1 LTHRSRRGGFNKRR
15 IGYAK
20 KRKETAGSKSMGN
33 VQTAAS
39 AQEVLWRQAPSGE
52 LVDLGRPHRVPLG
65 QLRLQRAPKGIL
77 SRRETILLGVLALVV
92 HGAVIYWINQH
103 PTPALPIVP
112 PEIPPMTIEFSR
124 PAPPAPPVVVPPP
137 PAPVDEPPPPVED
150 ELATKPPPKPKP
162 IPKPKPVAKPVPK
175 PAPKAV
181 EQPPAPPQPAA
192 PVAAPAPPAP
202 PAPAPVTPASAN
214 AAYLKNPAPEYPSL
228 AQRRGWEGTV
238 LLRVHVLASGKPGE
252 IQIQKSSGRQQLDD
266 AALDAVKRWSFVPA
280 KQGDVAQDGWVSVPI
295 DFKIH

>member
-1 LTHRSRRGGFNKRR
+1 
-15 IGYAK
+15 
-20 KRKETAGSKSMGN
+20 MGN

-39 AQEVLWRQAPSGE
+39 AEELLWRQTPSGE

-65 QLRLQRAPKGIL
+65 QQSLQRAPKGIL
-77 SRRETILLGVLALVV
+77 SRREAILLGVLALLA
-92 HGAVIYWINQH
+92 HGAVIYWINQQ
-103 PTPALPIVP
+103 PTPTLPIVP

-124 PAPPAPPVVVPPP
+124 PAPPAPPVVEPPP
-137 PAPVDEPPPPVED
+137 PAPVVEPPPPVED
-150 ELATKPPPKPKP
+150 ELAVKPPPPKP
-162 IPKPKPVAKPVPK
+162 IPKPKPVVKQPPK

-181 EQPPAPPQPAA
+181 EQPPAPPKPVA

-252 IQIQKSSGRQQLDD
+252 IQIAKSSGRQQLDD
-266 AALDAVKRWSFVPA
+266 AALSAVKRWSFVPA